1 MDLYEWDSL
10 DDFNNWHDALCT
22 LLNYPLYPV
31 NQLTGEINFKA
42 QPTTTY
48 TSYWEIEG
56 KIIAFVEAK
65 YADGLTKTNLQ
76 PPKPER

>member
-1 MDLYEWDSL
+1 MNLYEWETL
-10 DDFNNWHDALCT
+10 ADFNNWHDNLCT

-31 NQLTGEINFKA
+31 NQLTGETDFNS

-48 TSYWEIEG
+48 TSYWEIEN
-56 KIIAFVEAK
+56 KIIAFVEQK
-65 YADGLTKTNLQ
+65 YADGLTLTNLQ